1 MKLNHRPIEWLI
13 VGLGNPGP
21 KYKDTR
27 HNVGFV
33 VVDALAKSEGIRFN
47 EGRAKAVV
55 GRGNVEDVPVALVK
69 PFTYMNLSGRAV
81 SAVAR
86 FYKIPSSHILV
97 VYDDLDLPHAS
108 LRLRLKGGPGGHNGM
123 KSVIQHLG
131 TKEFPRVRI
140 GIDRPTGRMP
150 IEAYVLRK
158 FSRDEQKSM
167 RYTYEAAQDAIR
179 LAVTEG
185 MERAMNNFN

>member
-33 VVDALAKSEGIRFN
+33 VIDALAKSEGIRFN
-47 EGRAKAVV
+47 EGRAQAVV
-55 GRGNVEDVPVALVK
+55 GRGEIEDVPVALMK
-69 PFTYMNLSGRAV
+69 PLTYMNLSGRAV
-81 SAVAR
+81 AAVAR
-86 FYKIPSSHILV
+86 FYKIPPSYILV

-140 GIDRPTGRMP
+140 GIDRPAGPIP

-185 MERAMNNFN
+185 MERAMSNFN